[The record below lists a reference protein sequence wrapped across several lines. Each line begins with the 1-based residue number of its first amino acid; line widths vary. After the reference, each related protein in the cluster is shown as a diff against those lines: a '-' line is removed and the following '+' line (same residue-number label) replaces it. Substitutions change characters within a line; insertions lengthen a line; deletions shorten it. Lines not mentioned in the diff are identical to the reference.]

1 MFLFSIGILLLHF
14 QQKRQRTAVFTAVLF
29 CINSLNRLM
38 ARFIKRLFSLVY
50 IKGNFCQFSH

>member
-1 MFLFSIGILLLHF
+1 MFLFLIGILLLHF

-38 ARFIKRLFSLVY
+38 SLFIKRLFSLVY
-50 IKGNFCQFSH
+50 IKCDFCQFPH